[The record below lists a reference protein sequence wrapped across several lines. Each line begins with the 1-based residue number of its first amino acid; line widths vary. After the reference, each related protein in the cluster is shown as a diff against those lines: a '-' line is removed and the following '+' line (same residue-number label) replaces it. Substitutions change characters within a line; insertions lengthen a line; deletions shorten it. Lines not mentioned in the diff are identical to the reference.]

1 LATDLK
7 FGGCLLFSACKFV
20 LVHTCTTL
28 TEQRGR
34 TARGLRYLL
43 HGSRLR
49 YNVDIVLNCI
59 RVRNMERSFT
69 QWRDSSGYR
78 LENDSV
84 VISDSDEDVADSSR
98 EIDKVI
104 IDESI
109 ENNDV
114 DEFENTTPR
123 K

>member
-1 LATDLK
+1 
-7 FGGCLLFSACKFV
+7 
-20 LVHTCTTL
+20 
-28 TEQRGR
+28 
-34 TARGLRYLL
+34 
-43 HGSRLR
+43 
-49 YNVDIVLNCI
+49 
-59 RVRNMERSFT
+59 MERTFT